1 MDCKLIWSPDALA
14 DIEAIGDYISRDSEF
29 YAESTALNRFT
40 LFFPVNGIHF
50 FAFLAALR

>member
-40 LFFPVNGIHF
+40 LFFPVNGIPF